1 MSSLLF
7 MTGGK
12 ENLERYQFIVSRF
25 PHFSETTQI
34 RLARKNK
41 KSRKAKKKKK
51 TPLDRLSDSSSN
63 RSSDRSSD
71 RLRYR

>member
-1 MSSLLF
+1 
-7 MTGGK
+7 MTDGK

-25 PHFSETTQI
+25 PHFSQTTQI

-41 KSRKAKKKKK
+41 NQEKLRK
-51 TPLDRLSDSSSN
+51 TNSPLDRLTDRSSN

-71 RLRYR
+71 R